1 MNKVWL
7 RASLALALAS
17 TALAG
22 CSDKTKQAF
31 AEGAKAQSY
40 LEAGDLANA
49 QASIAKAL
57 ALRGDQAFLLVID
70 GRIRY
75 QTRDWGGAFDSY
87 NLALSLDPNNQE
99 ALQAVSQI
107 GAQTGHE
114 RESVAATDKILSMD
128 PNNAPALLV
137 TGVRQLNKR
146 LFTDA
151 KATADRMLKTDP
163 KSEAGLVLKA
173 RAMFM
178 GGERAEALQLLRDAQ
193 ATMAQSQMVVTA
205 LLENARDQGDGALM
219 IEQFRA
225 LSGMV
230 PKNVDLTID
239 EANVQYKR
247 GLKDEARSRG
257 WALLTENGTNLEA
270 VQRLIDV
277 WAEYDKDP
285 LTPDQIARLADEG
298 GEQARLALARYYL
311 GLGNTRVAAQLVGQL
326 PGDDAAGLRARIG
339 YVTGAG
345 AAAAEQVLSRDD
357 KNCDAL
363 AVRATE
369 AARQD
374 QAANA
379 VLAAQVAAAE
389 CPTRD
394 GYDLLAAA
402 YRAKGDNAGI
412 RRAFLDGINARPLAT
427 PPVARYAAW
436 LFETGDPDQAIAIV
450 RRLTQRAP
458 AKISAWQL
466 MRVACARASQPA
478 CVAEAQAGEA
488 AARKS
493 FAMDLPPGER
503 RPNPLLGN
511 TWR

>member
-7 RASLALALAS
+7 RASLALALAGG
-17 TALAG
+17 ALGG
-22 CSDKTKQAF
+22 CSDKTKEAY

-87 NLALSLDPNNQE
+87 NMALSLDPNNQE

-114 RESVAATDKILSMD
+114 RESTAATEKILSLD
-128 PNNAPALLV
+128 PTNGPALLV

-151 KATADRMLKTDP
+151 KATADRMLKADP

-178 GGERAEALQLLRDAQ
+178 AGERAEALQLLRDAQ
-193 ATMAQSQMVVTA
+193 TGTTPSQMVVTA
-205 LLENARDQGDGALM
+205 LLENARDQGDGPLM

-257 WALLTENGTNLEA
+257 WALLTENGTNLDA

-277 WAEYDKDP
+277 WTEYDKEP
-285 LTPDQIARLADEG
+285 LAPDQLARLAEDG
-298 GEQARLALARYYL
+298 GDQARLALGRYYL
-311 GLGNTRVAAQLVGQL
+311 GIGNAKVAAQLVGQL
-326 PGDDAAGLRARIG
+326 AGDDAAGLRARIA
-339 YVTGAG
+339 YATGGG

-357 KNCDAL
+357 RNCDAL

-369 AARQD
+369 AAKQNR
-374 QAANA
+374 AANA
-379 VLAAQVAAAE
+379 VVAAQVAAAE

-402 YRAKGDNAGI
+402 YRAKGETGGI
-412 RRAFLDGINARPLAT
+412 RRAYLDGINARPLAT
-427 PPVARYAAW
+427 GPVARYAAW
-436 LFETGDPDQAIAIV
+436 LFESGDPTQAVAIV

-458 AKISAWQL
+458 AKISTWQL
-466 MRVACARASQPA
+466 MQMACARAGQPA